1 MLGERDDD
9 EDSDNEDE
17 EVSDKFLQHI
27 LRFSFDLDWQGCCE
41 KATFSNDWSKG
52 IKLKIIFLFVELYKK
67 PF

>member
-41 KATFSNDWSKG
+41 KATFSND
-52 IKLKIIFLFVELYKK
+52 
-67 PF
+67 